1 MEENKNLKEAV
12 EKLDKI
18 SEDEKMQRIIELRE
32 KAKRDEHAIYSKGVD
47 DGIEEGKIEGAK
59 EEKIQI
65 AKKMLKEKVIIEF
78 IIKVTGLSKEEVE
91 QLISD

>member
-1 MEENKNLKEAV
+1 
-12 EKLDKI
+12 
-18 SEDEKMQRIIELRE
+18 MQRIIELRE

-47 DGIEEGKIEGAK
+47 DGIEE
-59 EEKIQI
+59 EKIQI
-65 AKKMLKEKVIIEF
+65 AKKMLKEKVSIEF

>member
-1 MEENKNLKEAV
+1 MKKVWKYFFFFYLGVIIIGKEVENEKNIWKTRR
-12 EKLDKI
+12 I
-18 SEDEKMQRIIELRE
+18 KMYRCFN
-32 KAKRDEHAIYSKGVD
+32 
-47 DGIEEGKIEGAK
+47 GIEQGIKTGIEEGAK

-65 AKKMLKEKVIIEF
+65 AKKMLKEKVSIEF